1 MALQPADCVIGGT
14 LPGALQAVLKETLRL
29 YPVAPFVVRKVE
41 KKLVFQEGDGPR
53 LEIPPGVLCC
63 IWIYGLHR
71 HPDVW
76 ENADAFCPERWLPQQ
91 EPSSPEA
98 ASCGRVG
105 KAMLD
110 SWMPFARGPR
120 GCIGQTLAW
129 RMLRVVLA
137 HVYTNV
143 LTESSEELSCEGK
156 GMQAGFTVLPRDGVW
171 VRMTKR

>member
-41 KKLVFQEGDGPR
+41 KKLVFQVALGKAPRRLVESLLARFAYNTCMEHKEGDGPR

-98 ASCGRVG
+98 ASCGR
-105 KAMLD
+105 
-110 SWMPFARGPR
+110 
-120 GCIGQTLAW
+120 
-129 RMLRVVLA
+129 
-137 HVYTNV
+137 
-143 LTESSEELSCEGK
+143 
-156 GMQAGFTVLPRDGVW
+156 
-171 VRMTKR
+171 